1 MKNMESRAKGLVSLS
16 GYRETLISI
25 PKTSLIGREP
35 TLENF
40 WNKTTNQIVNIVQ
53 ASYFCKE
60 CFAEIWMKG
69 HFSDSL
75 PFTLCLSLFLI
86 RTCMSHPSFKC
97 HTLNIK
103 CGRPIFVMKY
113 RISTN
118 MRDTHLT
125 QETTWSRKVRTNY
138 WQIFRE
144 EHFVAFE
151 LWELRLRIY
160 KMGLQMHSL
169 PDPGPTR
176 GQNRAR
182 EILFM
187 FIFE

>member
-16 GYRETLISI
+16 GYREPLISI

-40 WNKTTNQIVNIVQ
+40 WNKTKNQIVNIVQ

-103 CGRPIFVMKY
+103 CGRCPIFVMKY

-118 MRDTHLT
+118 MRDTH
-125 QETTWSRKVRTNY
+125 TWLRKQCGHEKSE
-138 WQIFRE
+138 QIIDKY
-144 EHFVAFE
+144 FE
-151 LWELRLRIY
+151 RKTLLHLNCGSCVWGFIRWDCRCIP
-160 KMGLQMHSL
+160 SL
-169 PDPGPTR
+169 TR
-176 GQNRAR
+176 GQNGAR

>member
-16 GYRETLISI
+16 GYREPLISI

-40 WNKTTNQIVNIVQ
+40 GNKTRNQIVNIVQ

-103 CGRPIFVMKY
+103 CGRCPIFVMKY

-125 QETTWSRKVRTNY
+125 QETAWSRKGKVHKWWIVQCHQGGVY
-138 WQIFRE
+138 H
-144 EHFVAFE
+144 HF
-151 LWELRLRIY
+151 I
-160 KMGLQMHSL
+160 
-169 PDPGPTR
+169 
-176 GQNRAR
+176 
-182 EILFM
+182 
-187 FIFE
+187 